1 MIDPTDPQPLDTLLD
16 KLAHGDEE
24 AARQAFLT
32 YEPYLRF
39 VVRRHLNGRC
49 RAKFDS
55 MDIVQSVWADLLEG
69 FRRGGWR
76 FRDVHHLR
84 SFLVKVTRNRFLN
97 RVRRH
102 RRALECERSLEETDP
117 RQLPSARQAQPE
129 EVAEAEDLWN
139 RLLTLCPPAH
149 RELLQLK
156 RQGLSL
162 AELAARTGLHA
173 SSIRRILYTLARRLA
188 EQGHD
193 KSSGLSP
200 AGEDGRS

>member
-1 MIDPTDPQPLDTLLD
+1 MMSDATAPEPLDALLD
-16 KLAHGDEE
+16 KLAQGDEE

-32 YEPYLRF
+32 YEPYLRL
-39 VVRRHLNGRC
+39 VVRRHLSGRC

-84 SFLVKVTRNRFLN
+84 AFLVKATRNRFLN

-102 RRALECERSLEETDP
+102 RRALECEQSLEETDP
-117 RQLPSARQAQPE
+117 LQLPSARQAQPG
-129 EVAEAEDLWN
+129 EVAEADDLWD
-139 RLLTLCPPAH
+139 RLLMFCPPAH

-162 AELAARTGLHA
+162 AELAARTGLHE
-173 SSIRRILYTLARRLA
+173 SSIRRIFYTLARRFA

-193 KSSGLSP
+193 KSSGRHP
-200 AGEDGRS
+200 AGED